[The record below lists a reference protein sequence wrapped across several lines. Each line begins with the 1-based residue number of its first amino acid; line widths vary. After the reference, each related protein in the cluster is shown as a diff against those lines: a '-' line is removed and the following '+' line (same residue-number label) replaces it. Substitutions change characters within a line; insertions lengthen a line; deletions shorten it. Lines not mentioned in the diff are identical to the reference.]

1 MYVIDLGLKISL
13 FFNVWKT
20 LKFPTFD
27 RCGDRQTSLK
37 VEVRN
42 KAKKSG
48 KNVNIN
54 DKNLTEFNLEMQ

>member
-42 KAKKSG
+42 KAKKSA
-48 KNVNIN
+48 KMKII
-54 DKNLTEFNLEMQ
+54 KYK